1 LSREFNLRLEERV
14 AERTRIAR
22 DLHDTLLQS
31 FQGVLL
37 KFHAVTYMVMD
48 RPAEA
53 QQTLNTVIEQARK
66 AITEGR
72 DAVQGLRSSTL
83 AGNDLARAIT
93 MLGEELAAHP
103 TDNHSPAFRVQ
114 VEGSPRELAP
124 ILRDEVYRIASEAV
138 RNAFRH
144 SNAARIEVEIRYDP
158 GQLRLRVQDDGK
170 GIDQKVLAGGGR
182 AGHYG
187 LPGMHE
193 RAKLVGGKLAMWSE
207 LESGTEAELT
217 IPASVAYAKSSVSR
231 RWMFWGKRLLK
242 PKP

>member
-31 FQGVLL
+31 FLGVLM
-37 KFHAVTYMVMD
+37 KFSAVKYMLRD
-48 RPAEA
+48 RPEA
-53 QQTLNTVIEQARK
+53 QKSLEVVIEQARK
-66 AITEGR
+66 AIT
-72 DAVQGLRSSTL
+72 T
-83 AGNDLARAIT
+83 
-93 MLGEELAAHP
+93 LGEELAAHP

-114 VEGSPRELAP
+114 VEGTPRELAP
-124 ILRDEVYRIASEAV
+124 TLRDEVYRIVSEAV

-144 SNAARIEVEIRYDP
+144 SHAARIEVEIRYDP
-158 GQLRLRVQDDGK
+158 GQFRLRVRDDGK

-193 RAKLVGGKLAMWSE
+193 RARLVGGKLAVWSE
-207 LESGTEAELT
+207 PESGTEAELT
-217 IPASVAYAKSSVSR
+217 IPASVAYAKSSVNR
-231 RWMFWGKRLLK
+231 RWMSWGRSA
-242 PKP
+242 

>member
-1 LSREFNLRLEERV
+1 MLAAAYQLRLRQLSREFNLRLEERV

-31 FQGVLL
+31 FHGVLM
-37 KFHAVTYMVMD
+37 KFSAVTYMLRD
-48 RPAEA
+48 RPEA

-114 VEGSPRELAP
+114 VEGTPRELAP
-124 ILRDEVYRIASEAV
+124 ILRDEVHRIASEAL

-144 SNAARIEVEIRYDP
+144 SHAARIDVEIR
-158 GQLRLRVQDDGK
+158 
-170 GIDQKVLAGGGR
+170 
-182 AGHYG
+182 
-187 LPGMHE
+187 
-193 RAKLVGGKLAMWSE
+193 
-207 LESGTEAELT
+207 
-217 IPASVAYAKSSVSR
+217 
-231 RWMFWGKRLLK
+231 
-242 PKP
+242 